1 MARMGTKR
9 QLEFLEIEQLVELR
23 CSQLVML

>member
-1 MARMGTKR
+1 MARKGTKR

-23 CSQLVML
+23 CLQLVLL